1 MNRLPLPL
9 LAHLADDL
17 PRLCDGLLALQQLTS
32 QQPADLAAV
41 RFLLDD
47 LQQQAS
53 ASRDRVADA
62 CARLQPHREALARLY
77 NALPEARRNGASYLD
92 GVPVPVLRELL
103 GE

>member
-1 MNRLPLPL
+1 MNRPPVPL

-17 PRLCDGLLALQQLTS
+17 PRLCDGLLELQQLTQ
-32 QQPADLAAV
+32 QQPADLHAM
-41 RFLLDD
+41 RYLLAQ
-47 LQQQAS
+47 LLPTAS

-62 CARLQPHREALARLY
+62 CERLQPHRDALARLY